1 MPSDG
6 SFGDGMENRDQGTS
20 SFPGGSGNAPTRTD
34 ETHSTIRRRS
44 SRVTIDVPVEI
55 TGRTANGVAFR
66 EETRTIVVNAH
77 GALLNLAS
85 LNITSTIV
93 IKNKQ
98 TDGEVECR
106 VINQKERQQGRA
118 DLAIEFIGVHPTFWA
133 ITFPPDD

>member
-1 MPSDG
+1 
-6 SFGDGMENRDQGTS
+6 MENRDKQTS
-20 SFPGGSGNAPTRTD
+20 SFVGNSGSAPVRKD

-55 TGRTANGVAFR
+55 IGQTANGVAFR
-66 EETRTIVVNAH
+66 EEARTIMVNAN
-77 GALLNLAS
+77 GALLNSAS

-98 TDGEVECR
+98 TNGEVECR
-106 VINQKERQQGRA
+106 VINQRERQQGRG

-133 ITFPPDD
+133 ITFPPDDWTH